1 MADDGALHLISTD
14 RSCQTHIPIG
24 ETSLVQILSH
34 DLVSQSEGMEI
45 LISTN
50 DGTLICMGTGNEA
63 TETIFDDQLYKTSLM
78 LSLPAELRTPNDF
91 LYSDKKVI
99 KLAPGL
105 NWRVKN

>member
-1 MADDGALHLISTD
+1 MTLPIFLKVFLADDGALHLISTD

-50 DGTLICMGTGNEA
+50 DGTLICMGTGNEV
-63 TETIFDDQLYKTSLM
+63 TETTFDDQLYKTSLM
-78 LSLPAELRTPNDF
+78 LSLSAELKTPNDF
-91 LYSDKKVI
+91 LYSDKKVM
-99 KLAPGL
+99 G
-105 NWRVKN
+105 